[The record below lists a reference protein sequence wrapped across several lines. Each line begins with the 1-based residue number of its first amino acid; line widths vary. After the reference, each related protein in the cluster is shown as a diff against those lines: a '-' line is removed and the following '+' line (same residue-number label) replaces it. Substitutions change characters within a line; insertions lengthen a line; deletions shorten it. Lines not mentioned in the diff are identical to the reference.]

1 MNKQQQQQQ
10 DEARAERIRR
20 VEAAV
25 EHAMNSNP
33 GWGHPDAPL
42 VPGPLADW
50 RETRIEA
57 GL

>member
-1 MNKQQQQQQ
+1 MNKQQQQ

-25 EHAMNSNP
+25 EHAMEANP